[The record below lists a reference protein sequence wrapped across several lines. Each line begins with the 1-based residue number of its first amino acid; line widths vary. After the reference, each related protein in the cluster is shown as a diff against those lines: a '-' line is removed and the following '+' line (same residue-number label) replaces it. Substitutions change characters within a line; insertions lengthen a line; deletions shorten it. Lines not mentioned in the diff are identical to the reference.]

1 MKIMMLMRRFF
12 KLLQFNLSV
21 LEENLASDTCVKLR
35 QLLDVKN
42 VLVNEYAGE
51 IRSKINARTE

>member
-1 MKIMMLMRRFF
+1 V
-12 KLLQFNLSV
+12 Q
-21 LEENLASDTCVKLR
+21 EENLASDTCVKLR